1 MAKLVGKK
9 AELEKQIEKLSEKI
23 SKGDYKEK
31 VPIKVQE
38 QDAEKVGTGREQ
50 VIGLQMTKPLSSFS
64 PRFTATP
71 EPNRARKGER
81 SHGQLQ
87 EDDVT
92 LPFPL
97 NNSGIVSSFLKSVH
111 FITIFLVVLWMEINK
126 ALERAVFCKMES
138 LQFELLMKKRMNA
151 NLFFSIFNKT
161 YAEHTALYLAFVQK
175 PEKLYLAVFLKIK
188 VPLTRQHKI
197 FNYTMDFNVK
207 LLSYKTK
214 EQWKVSDGLCT
225 FLFRHGKKKNRGH

>member
-9 AELEKQIEKLSEKI
+9 AALEKQIEKLSEKI

-38 QDAEKVGTGREQ
+38 QDAEKVGSGREH

-71 EPNRARKGER
+71 EPNRARKGEG

-92 LPFPL
+92 LPFTL
-97 NNSGIVSSFLKSVH
+97 YNSGFVSSFLKSVH
-111 FITIFLVVLWMEINK
+111 FITIFLVVLWREINK

-138 LQFELLMKKRMNA
+138 
-151 NLFFSIFNKT
+151 
-161 YAEHTALYLAFVQK
+161 
-175 PEKLYLAVFLKIK
+175 
-188 VPLTRQHKI
+188 
-197 FNYTMDFNVK
+197 
-207 LLSYKTK
+207 
-214 EQWKVSDGLCT
+214 
-225 FLFRHGKKKNRGH
+225 